1 MKILAIDTATPS
13 CSVAVTD
20 DDMLRAEFTVTA
32 GKSHSRHVM
41 TLIRQVIEWSGLSLG
56 AIDGFAV
63 SKGPGTFTGLRIG
76 ISSVKGL
83 AAASG
88 KPVVGISS
96 LKALAL
102 QAAPSSRLI
111 CPLLDARKG
120 EVYFGCYRF
129 MGGVLTRQGE
139 EGVLP
144 PEKIFGVLDGPCTF
158 IGPGASLYRDVIMEM
173 LGEAAD
179 FAPASHNT
187 IRASSLAWLARNRL
201 EKTGAGD
208 VEQFA
213 PVYIRKSD
221 AELGLTGGGA
231 WERPEMP

>member
-1 MKILAIDTATPS
+1 MKILALDTATPS

-20 DDMLRAEFTVTA
+20 ADTLLAEFTVTA
-32 GKSHSRHVM
+32 GQSHSRHVM
-41 TLIRQVIEWSGLSLG
+41 TLIRQAIEWSGLSLG
-56 AIDGFAV
+56 ALDGFAV
-63 SKGPGTFTGLRIG
+63 SRGPGTFTGLRIG

-88 KPVVGISS
+88 KPVVGVSS

-102 QAAPSSRLI
+102 QAASGSRLI

-120 EVYFGCYRF
+120 EVYFGCYRLT
-129 MGGVLTRQGE
+129 GGVLTRQGE

-144 PEKIFGVLDGPCTF
+144 PEKVSGVIDGPCIF
-158 IGPGASLYRDVIMEM
+158 VGPGASLYRDVITKT
-173 LGEAAD
+173 LGESAG
-179 FAPASHNT
+179 FAPAIHNT

-201 EKTGAGD
+201 EKADVED

-221 AELGLTGGGA
+221 AELSLAGKRPGA
-231 WERPEMP
+231 P